1 MKKIVLA
8 LVIGISTVTA
18 KINCVASILPEK
30 TFIEAIG
37 GDKVHTMVMVPRGSE
52 PHTYEPKPS
61 QMKEIAKAQLFLTL
75 GVPFEN
81 SWLPK
86 LKNQNR
92 KMEVINV
99 GKGVEKIA
107 MTEHHHEGE
116 SKHKEEKHEE
126 EHHHGGLDPHI
137 WTSPENIKI
146 IAKNIYTALA
156 AKDKVN
162 SNYYKS
168 NYEKFLAKI
177 DATDKE
183 IKKILSTLPKGTKF
197 MVFHPAWG
205 YFAKEYGLEQ
215 VAIEAGGKEPKP
227 KQLMHLVDEAKE
239 EKVTAIFTEPEFS
252 QKAAKVIAKEAG
264 VPVVAV
270 SPLNPDWSQ
279 NLIGLAKAIANK

>member
-8 LVIGISTVTA
+8 LVLGISAVTA
-18 KINCVASILPEK
+18 KINCVTSILPEK
-30 TFIEAIG
+30 IFVEAIG
-37 GDKVHTMVMVPRGSE
+37 GDKVHTMVMVPPGNE

-61 QMKEIAKAQLFLTL
+61 QMKEIAKAQLFLAL

-81 SWLPK
+81 AWLPK
-86 LKNQNR
+86 LKNQNS

-107 MTEHHHEGE
+107 MAEHHHEGE
-116 SKHKEEKHEE
+116 HKEEKHKK

-137 WTSPENIKI
+137 WTSPKNIKI
-146 IAKNIYTALA
+146 IAKNIYTALV

-162 SNYYKS
+162 SDYYKS

-183 IKKILSTLPKGTKF
+183 IKKILGTLPKGTKF

-215 VAIEAGGKEPKP
+215 IAIEAGGKEPKP

-279 NLIGLAKAIANK
+279 NLIGLAKAIAKK